1 MLVLTLPL
9 RYRDL
14 DLLPIES
21 ALLYNLYLLRKNVV
35 CKTPGKDM
43 DYILELVDYL
53 FWSCC
58 GIELNDLYV
67 NNDKT

>member
-1 MLVLTLPL
+1 M
-9 RYRDL
+9 
-14 DLLPIES
+14 
-21 ALLYNLYLLRKNVV
+21 RKTVA
-35 CKTPGKDM
+35 CKTPGKDE

-67 NNDKT
+67 NNYKNK